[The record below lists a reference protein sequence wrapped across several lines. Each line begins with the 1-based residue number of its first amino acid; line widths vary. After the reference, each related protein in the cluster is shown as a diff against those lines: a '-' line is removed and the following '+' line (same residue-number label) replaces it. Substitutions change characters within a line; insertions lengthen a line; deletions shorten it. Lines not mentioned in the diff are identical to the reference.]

1 MDPRLEQDALIEDA
15 LKSQPLA
22 PMPRSITANV
32 MSRIQAVPSQQ
43 RPALVTWNDF
53 VLSLFIAL
61 SIGAV
66 LFALQSL
73 PPVAVVKLQIQWI
86 LLYQDFIV
94 NARWLLPALFFGLAA
109 FFAALSIP
117 TLIQMTSSRR

>member
-43 RPALVTWNDF
+43 RPMLVTWNDF

-94 NARWLLPALFFGLAA
+94 NARWLLPALSFGLAA
-109 FFAALSIP
+109 FFAALTIP
-117 TLIQMTSSRR
+117 TLVQMVSNRQ

>member
-43 RPALVTWNDF
+43 RPTLVTWNDF

-94 NARWLLPALFFGLAA
+94 NARWLLPALSFGLAA
-109 FFAALSIP
+109 VFAALTIP
-117 TLIQMTSSRR
+117 TLVQMVSNRQ

>member
-1 MDPRLEQDALIEDA
+1 MY
-15 LKSQPLA
+15 LA
-22 PMPRSITANV
+22 IPFIRHFINKNLTFPAYFTCF
-32 MSRIQAVPSQQ
+32 QTQQ
-43 RPALVTWNDF
+43 RPMLVTWNDF

-94 NARWLLPALFFGLAA
+94 NARWLLPALSFGLAA
-109 FFAALSIP
+109 FFAALTIP
-117 TLIQMTSSRR
+117 TLVQMVSNRQ

>member
-1 MDPRLEQDALIEDA
+1 MDNRLEQDALIEDA
-15 LKSQPLA
+15 LNSQPLA

-43 RPALVTWNDF
+43 RPTLVTWNDF

-94 NARWLLPALFFGLAA
+94 NARWLLPALSFGLAA
-109 FFAALSIP
+109 FFAALTIP
-117 TLIQMTSSRR
+117 TLVQMVSNRQ

>member
-22 PMPRSITANV
+22 PMPRNITANV
-32 MSRIQAVPSQQ
+32 MLRIQTGPTQQ
-43 RPALVTWNDF
+43 RPTLVTWNDF

-73 PPVAVVKLQIQWI
+73 PPVAMAKLQIQWI

-94 NARWLLPALFFGLAA
+94 NARWLLPTLSFGLAA
-109 FFAALSIP
+109 FFAALTIP
-117 TLIQMTSSRR
+117 TLVQMVSSRQ